1 MKGKSNSLYIHIPF
15 CVKKCIYC
23 DFLSVPYD
31 EALAVRY
38 MDSVIGEL
46 DLRRNEAGTLKTA
59 YVGGGTPTTVPVT
72 ALVRLLRKVR
82 DSFRMARDA
91 EITIEANPGT
101 MGTDTADMLSD
112 AGINRF
118 SIGVQSFQNEELKLL
133 GRIHSSQEAIKA
145 VADARRAGI
154 ANISIDLIYGMP
166 GQTPDGWLR
175 TVETAVE
182 LSPEHISA
190 YELTPEKGTPLYEL
204 ISQGRIEKPDEE
216 SIIEMYYSA
225 IDRLNEAGYNHYEI
239 SNFAKPGF
247 ECRHN
252 LNYWDR
258 GEYIGIGAG
267 AHGFI
272 GNRRMRN
279 TGDINEY
286 ANAIAEGRLAVE
298 ESNEIS
304 GEDAVRESIF
314 LGLRKMEG
322 LNAKELME
330 NLRVDVEVASKELI
344 AEGLLESDGIH
355 ILLTR
360 KGIVISNTVIA
371 RLLEALEKRMIE
383 SV

>member
-15 CVKKCIYC
+15 CVRKCVYC
-23 DFLSVPYD
+23 DFFSVPYNASL
-31 EALAVRY
+31 ALRY
-38 MDSVIGEL
+38 MDGLMREL
-46 DLRRNEAGTLKTA
+46 ELRRNEAGTLKTV
-59 YVGGGTPTTVPVT
+59 YIGGGTPTTIPT
-72 ALVRLLRKVR
+72 SALVRLLRKVR
-82 DSFRMARDA
+82 GSFEVARDA

-101 MGTDTADMLSD
+101 MGTDTTDMLSD
-112 AGINRF
+112 AGINRI
-118 SIGVQSFQNEELKLL
+118 SIGVQSLDNDELKLL
-133 GRIHSSQEAIKA
+133 GRIHSSQEALKA

-154 ANISIDLIYGMP
+154 SNISVDLIYGIP

-175 TVETAVE
+175 SIETAVE

-204 ISQGRIEKPDEE
+204 ISQGSIEKPDEE
-216 SIIEMYYSA
+216 RIIEMYYSA

-239 SNFAKPGF
+239 SNLAKPGF

-258 GEYIGIGAG
+258 GGYIAIGAG

-279 TGDINEY
+279 TGDINKYVKALE
-286 ANAIAEGRLAVE
+286 EGRLAVE

-304 GEDAVRESIF
+304 EEEAVRESIF

-322 LNAKELME
+322 LNVKMLLEC
-330 NLRVDVEVASKELI
+330 LRADAEAASKELI
-344 AEGLLESDGIH
+344 AEELLESEGIH
-355 ILLTR
+355 IRLTR

-371 RLLEALEKRMIE
+371 RLLEVMKL
-383 SV
+383 